1 MTVGNNCQTFSQVEV
16 SVVIPLYNRANH
28 IRRTVDSVLA
38 QTYRNFELIVVDDGS
53 TDGGGD
59 IVRQYADPRIRL
71 VTQPNSGECAARNR
85 GVAEANANWVAFLDS
100 DDEWMPRF
108 LERVFGFA
116 TTHSSLAAVFTNIT
130 SFRDNTPWLNCPF
143 AGPCVLENYFAFSI
157 KNLGRGITSSSV
169 MVRKQRLKD
178 IGGFPV
184 GIHRSGDTDTWLRL
198 ALWGEVGCVPELLAV
213 YHNEVAGSATQWPEP
228 FFPEGV
234 KTLRRL
240 RAEDGIPLHLSTH
253 MWRLEN
259 LYLLTY
265 ARDLNAYGDRR
276 RARRVLFRE
285 CSWRY
290 CPPVRFAKAYIRS
303 LSMFKY
309 R

>member
-1 MTVGNNCQTFSQVEV
+1 MGLV
-16 SVVIPLYNRANH
+16 SVVIPLYNKTH
-28 IRRTVDSVLA
+28 YIRRAIDSVLA
-38 QTYRNFELIVVDDGS
+38 QTYSNFELIVVDDGS
-53 TDGGGD
+53 TDGSGD
-59 IVRQYADPRIRL
+59 VVRLYADPRIRL
-71 VTQPNSGECAARNR
+71 ITQENAGVSAARNQ
-85 GVAEANANWVAFLDS
+85 GVDLATGEWVAFLDA

-108 LERVFGFA
+108 LERAIGFA
-116 TTHSSLAAVFTNIT
+116 LAHRSLATIFTNIT
-130 SFRDNTPWLNCPF
+130 SFRENTPWLVCPF
-143 AGPCVLENYFAFSI
+143 SEACVLDDYFAFSI
-157 KNLGRGITSSSV
+157 LNGGRGITASSV
-169 MVRKQRLKD
+169 MVRKQSLEA

-184 GIHRSGDTDTWLRL
+184 SIRRSEDGDTWIRL
-198 ALWGEVGCVPELLAV
+198 ALRAKVGCVPEVLAV
-213 YHNEVAGSATQWPEP
+213 YHNEVAGSGTLWPEP

-240 RAEDGIPLHLSTH
+240 RAEDGIPQHLNNH

-265 ARDLNAYGDRR
+265 ARDLNAYGDRQ

-290 CPPVRFAKAYIRS
+290 CPPVRFAKAFIRS

>member
-1 MTVGNNCQTFSQVEV
+1 MKV
-16 SVVIPLYNRANH
+16 SVVIPLYNRTQY
-28 IRRTVDSVLA
+28 IRRAIDSVLA
-38 QTYRNFELIVVDDGS
+38 QTYSNFELIVVDDGS
-53 TDGGGD
+53 TDGSSD
-59 IVRQYADPRIRL
+59 VVRLYADARIRL
-71 VTQPNSGECAARNR
+71 ITQENAGECAARNR
-85 GVAEANANWVAFLDS
+85 GVAEANTKWVAFLDS
-100 DDEWMPRF
+100 DDEWMPKF
-108 LERVFGFA
+108 LERAVGLA
-116 TTHSSLAAVFTNIT
+116 TTHSSLVAVFTNIA
-130 SFRDNTPWLNCPF
+130 SFRDNTPWLVCPF
-143 AGPCVLENYFAFSI
+143 SESCVLENYFAFSI

-169 MVRKQRLKD
+169 LVRKQRLKD
-178 IGGFPV
+178 IGGFPD

-198 ALWGEVGCVPELLAV
+198 ALLGEVGCVPEELAI
-213 YHNEVAGSATQWPEP
+213 YHNEVTGSGTLWPEP

-240 RAEDGIPLHLSTH
+240 RAEDGIPQHLNDH